1 MRNYEL
7 ALVLRS
13 QLSEEEVQGVVEKVK
28 EIVASRGGEAR
39 EVDFWGRRKLAY
51 PIEKETEGYYLFI
64 SLLLPP
70 EEVWEVSRQVR
81 LLPPVLRHIL
91 VREKETKEESVPS
104 KAESQVDQEVNATV
118 SGEEM
123 APEKSSSSGEE

>member
-28 EIVASRGGEAR
+28 EIIVSQGGKTR

-70 EEVWEVSRQVR
+70 EEVREISRQVR
-81 LLPPVLRHIL
+81 LLPSVLRHIL
-91 VREKETKEESVPS
+91 VREKETREESLPS
-104 KAESQVDQEVNATV
+104 KTEPQVSQEVNTAV
-118 SGEEM
+118 SGEEI
-123 APEKSSSSGEE
+123 APEKSNNSGEE

>member
-13 QLSEEEVQGVVEKVK
+13 QLSEEEIQGVVEKVK
-28 EIVASRGGEAR
+28 EIVVSRGGEAG

-51 PIEKETEGYYLFI
+51 LIEKETEGYYLFI

-70 EEVWEVSRQVR
+70 EEVREVSRQVR
-81 LLPPVLRHIL
+81 LLPSVLRHIL

-104 KAESQVDQEVNATV
+104 KAEPQVSQEVDTTV
-118 SGEEM
+118 SGEEI
-123 APEKSSSSGEE
+123 APEKSSDSSEE